1 MWKRTSE
8 SPPVY
13 DPTESSHGAQFK
25 TCLAYVPPSKEFADG
40 LILSSGQDALIEAR
54 QPALTADVNADAIM
68 VGHANQV
75 CSLDVSAS
83 LNYFVSGSWD
93 SSAKIWEVGRWEA
106 AVELQGH
113 TATVWAVLAYSR
125 DTIVTGCADR
135 AIRVFDLRGK
145 MLRSWDGKDIV
156 RALAKLPKNHP
167 SGAELVSATND
178 GVIRLWTLGGDLIAE
193 LFGHESYI
201 YSLAVSPSGD
211 IISSGEDRSVR
222 IWQGTNCVQVIT
234 LPAISVWSVSVGQ
247 NGDLIVGSSDKLAR
261 IFTREPKR
269 FADAEVLASF
279 EESVTASS
287 IPKQQMGEINMTD
300 LPGPDFLQRKSG
312 TKEGQTQIIKADD
325 GSRIVYQW
333 SVSQNAWIAI
343 GQVVD
348 SATGSSGNKP
358 IYMDKE
364 YDYVFDI
371 DIEDGKPPLKLPF
384 NVTQNPYDAAKKF
397 LHDHELPISYLEET
411 ANFIIKN
418 TQGATLGLSAEQ
430 LLAQRQ
436 QQPAGADP
444 WGTEQRYRPGEP
456 ATSSYRPPS
465 QASTQKSLPQ
475 KQYLAIVM
483 GKPSAALGQIV
494 KRNNDYTDS
503 WDKLSDSELESLASL
518 SQQLEKHN
526 FQAKPSLP
534 TSSTLESALEALLK
548 VVTRWQPPSNRLAGL
563 DLLRFVAVAAYDFP
577 NIEFQGLDAVGSV
590 LGSGI
595 FDPDFIRSN
604 NKPAMVAARFF
615 SNALYGSP
623 AARAKVQA
631 HIDDIIASTK
641 PLKSL
646 ATSDASVAIALSTLY
661 MNLAV
666 VLTTDKTADPDT
678 YASYGLELLEELTAL
693 LKGFPA
699 VDHTATANPSAQS
712 TEPAYRA
719 LVALGTVIVGMGRD
733 DLNSAAKEILGV
745 PGVLN
750 DLKAR
755 KYLEEPRFRQ
765 VTMELIEALR

>member
-1 MWKRTSE
+1 M
-8 SPPVY
+8 
-13 DPTESSHGAQFK
+13 
-25 TCLAYVPPSKEFADG
+25 
-40 LILSSGQDALIEAR
+40 
-54 QPALTADVNADAIM
+54 
-68 VGHANQV
+68 
-75 CSLDVSAS
+75 
-83 LNYFVSGSWD
+83 NYFVSGSWD
-93 SSAKIWEVGRWEA
+93 STAKIWEVGRWEA

-156 RALAKLPKNHP
+156 RALARLPDNHP
-167 SGAELVSATND
+167 SGAEIVSATND
-178 GVIRLWTLGGDLIAE
+178 GVVRLWTLRGELIAE

-201 YSLAVSPSGD
+201 YSLAVLPSGE

-222 IWQGTNCVQVIT
+222 IWRGTECVQAIT
-234 LPAISVWSVSVGQ
+234 LPAISVWSVAVGQ
-247 NGDLIVGSSDKLAR
+247 NGDIIVGSSDKMAR
-261 IFTREPKR
+261 IFTRDPQR
-269 FADAEVLASF
+269 WADTETLASF
-279 EESVTASS
+279 EESLSASS
-287 IPKQQMGEINMTD
+287 IPTQQMGEINMTD

-312 TKEGQTQIIKADD
+312 TKEGQSQIIKADD
-325 GSRIVYQW
+325 GSKVLYQW
-333 SVSQNAWIAI
+333 SVSQNSWIAI

-358 IYMDKE
+358 VHQGKE

-371 DIEDGKPPLKLPF
+371 DIEDGKPALKLPF
-384 NVTQNPYDAAKKF
+384 NVTQNPYDVAKKF

-418 TQGATLGLSAEQ
+418 TQGETLGLSAEQ
-430 LLAQRQ
+430 LLSQRQ

-444 WGTEQRYRPGEP
+444 WGTEQRYRPGETP
-456 ATSSYRPPS
+456 ASSYRPPPP
-465 QASTQKSLPQ
+465 ASAQKSLPQ

-494 KRNNDYTDS
+494 KKNNEYTDD
-503 WDKLSDSELESLASL
+503 WDKLEADELASL
-518 SQQLEKHN
+518 TSIAQQLEKYN
-526 FQAKPSLP
+526 FSGKPSLP
-534 TSSTLESALEALLK
+534 TSPTLKAALEALLK

-563 DLLRFVAVAAYDFP
+563 DLLRFIAVAANDFP
-577 NIEFQGLDAVGSV
+577 DIEFLGQDAVSNV

-595 FDPDFIRSN
+595 FDPDFINSN
-604 NKPAMVAARFF
+604 SKPAMVATRFF

-623 AARAKVQA
+623 AARVKVQV
-631 HIDDIIASTK
+631 HIDKIIASTK

-646 ATSDASVAIALSTLY
+646 VHPDTSVAIALSTLY
-661 MNLAV
+661 MNIAV
-666 VLTTDKTADPDT
+666 VLTTNKTIDPDI
-678 YASYGLELLEELTAL
+678 YAGYGLELLEELTAI

-699 VDHTATANPSAQS
+699 VDHSATANPSAQS

-719 LVALGTVIVGMGRD
+719 LVALGTVIVGMGRE
-733 DLNSAAKEILGV
+733 DLNSAAKEMLGV
-745 PGVLN
+745 PAVLN
-750 DLKAR
+750 QLKAK

-765 VTMELIEALR
+765 VTMEIIEALR